1 MFLGYF
7 WKKRIMESVVFR
19 TPLGSATKRGLL
31 AHDVLASTGGG
42 GEKLGAEMARWQE
55 RVPLSSARTFPAF
68 YRRRA
73 GRPNRGKRG
82 MRRAINRETR
92 CDLELGSRVK
102 KKKKLVSRRN
112 HVTDIRGQS
121 TWRSNVATGKVN
133 RNRTRERIWGN
144 DDGGEG
150 GGSAYSN

>member
-1 MFLGYF
+1 MTYAGRTATNVSAGVAMFLGYF
-7 WKKRIMESVVFR
+7 WKKRIMESVVFSNAVGQR
-19 TPLGSATKRGLL
+19 HEAWI
-31 AHDVLASTGGG
+31 TGARRFGIHRWGG

-102 KKKKLVSRRN
+102 KKKKN
-112 HVTDIRGQS
+112 
-121 TWRSNVATGKVN
+121 WFP
-133 RNRTRERIWGN
+133 
-144 DDGGEG
+144 GGIT
-150 GGSAYSN
+150 